1 MECGAFPE
9 SLNIVDKIK
18 IKRCI
23 TLDEESQ
30 EMLLIIAKNTEDL
43 QRANKA

>member
-1 MECGAFPE
+1 MEWGAFPE
-9 SLNIVDKIK
+9 SLNIVDKINS
-18 IKRCI
+18 
-23 TLDEESQ
+23 LDEESQ